1 MEEIQKQRFGDIT
14 AKELH
19 IRLPIDI
26 HKNLNELAEKER
38 KSISLI
44 VTELLRKAL
53 KNRTSPSP
61 KLEIIRQKIE
71 AIQKDLSQSVGLT
84 QEEAEIAAE
93 AGLIADEQKWW
104 WTEAWQEGE
113 REAEED
119 IKAGRVSPPMTVEE
133 MLDQTSEVLRDF
145 EV

>member
-1 MEEIQKQRFGDIT
+1 MEAIQKQRFGDTT

-38 KSISLI
+38 KSVSLI

-61 KLEIIRQKIE
+61 KLEIIRQKIQ

-93 AGLIADEQKWW
+93 IGLIAEDQKWW
-104 WTEAWQEGE
+104 WTETWQEGE

-119 IKAGRVSPPMTVEE
+119 IKAGRISPPMTVEE
-133 MLDQTSEVLRDF
+133 MRKYFGST
-145 EV
+145 

>member
-1 MEEIQKQRFGDIT
+1 MEAIQKQRFGDTT

-26 HKNLNELAEKER
+26 HKNLSGLAEKEG
-38 KSISLI
+38 KSVSLI
-44 VTELLRKAL
+44 VTELLQQAL
-53 KNRTSPSP
+53 ENRASRSR

-71 AIQKDLSQSVGLT
+71 AIQQDLSQAVGLT

-93 AGLIADEQKWW
+93 VGLIANEQKWW

-119 IKAGRVSPPMTVEE
+119 IKAGRVSPPMTIEE
-133 MLDQTSEVLRDF
+133 MRKYF
-145 EV
+145 EGT

>member
-1 MEEIQKQRFGDIT
+1 METIQKQRFGDIK

-19 IRLPIDI
+19 IRIPADV
-26 HKNLNELAEKER
+26 HKYLNELAQKEK

-44 VTELLRKAL
+44 VTELLQQAL
-53 KNRTSPSP
+53 ENRDSRSK
-61 KLEIIRQKIE
+61 KLEIIRRKIE
-71 AIQKDLSQSVGLT
+71 AIQQGLSQAVGLT

-93 AGLIADEQKWW
+93 VGLIAEDQKWW
-104 WTEAWQEGE
+104 WTEVWQKGE

-133 MLDQTSEVLRDF
+133 MRRYFGSA
-145 EV
+145 